1 MVKKILLC
9 ILILVFA
16 GCATTGDPTQGGIFW
31 SKEKAEVR
39 KQDLQNELHQSRE
52 NAAGEKNKTTQLQS
66 QKDAKLAELEEQKRK
81 LEKLEKQLQGI
92 EKQIDHTKA
101 LTQEKRQKKIKAEHK
116 LKKMAE
122 QIKAIKR
129 DPTLPISQKAAKID
143 LLKQEIEDLLNLV
156 SGL

>member
-1 MVKKILLC
+1 MLKKILLC
-9 ILILVFA
+9 ILLLVFA
-16 GCATTGDPTQGGIFW
+16 GCATTGDPTKGGIFW

-39 KQDLQNELHQSRE
+39 KQGLQNELQQSQQ
-52 NAAGEKNKTTQLQS
+52 NAADAKTTTTQLES
-66 QKDAKLAELEEQKRK
+66 QKDAKLAELEEQKRQ

-101 LTQEKRQKKIKAEHK
+101 LTQEKRQKKIKAENK
-116 LKKMAE
+116 LKKMAG
-122 QIKAIKR
+122 QINAIKS
-129 DPTLPISQKAAKID
+129 DPTLLANQKAAKIE